1 MICLCFFRLCL
12 VHTLSGGGI
21 GGLPEGAATAGTAGT
36 RGAATGGGTGGAAT
50 GGGARGATAGGG
62 VVRPRLEA
70 RVGCVRIEPI
80 TGDQTD
86 QNTFIIVAAVLFD
99 GQSRDFLRNSA

>member
-1 MICLCFFRLCL
+1 MTPEVMTFAGNTISSLPHMICLCFFRFCL

-50 GGGARGATAGGG
+50 GGGAVVLELRG
-62 VVRPRLEA
+62 
-70 RVGCVRIEPI
+70 
-80 TGDQTD
+80 
-86 QNTFIIVAAVLFD
+86 VLCAKYVPSF
-99 GQSRDFLRNSA
+99 